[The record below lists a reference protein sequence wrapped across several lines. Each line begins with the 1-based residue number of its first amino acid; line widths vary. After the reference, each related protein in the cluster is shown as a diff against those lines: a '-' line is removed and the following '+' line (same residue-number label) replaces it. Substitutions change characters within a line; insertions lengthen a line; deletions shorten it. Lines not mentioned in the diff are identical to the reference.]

1 MKTLLINS
9 IATLCC
15 CFISQSAQAEAALP
29 AATVTPNAT
38 AASESKPQPGTSPNA
53 NADTKTGTALV
64 SNEPK
69 LTNSSTGAGA
79 SRLPRIGSGDQ
90 LSVEIPDLAKKLEQN
105 PNLIKNARLQ
115 LDCQFID
122 DLPADCVTDNKI
134 VFTITRDIIERVTPR
149 TKVVPLCIRVD
160 NKTISPI
167 PNHIQ
172 LVLIAYDWRL
182 ALVIIILFM
191 GAVLLCLYGQY
202 TNLVRDGRPP
212 DEAAA
217 ETNPK
222 TFNVLRMLPGFQSAM
237 PEPKELAAYSLA
249 KVQMAWWS
257 FFISAAFLFIW
268 LAVGE
273 LNSITSSTVVLFG
286 ISLGTTVASRMVSSS
301 KQATAQDLNAKEAAL
316 EPHVEQLKAQLK
328 NLAGDPK
335 AAADVPGLQQDL
347 HC

>member
-1 MKTLLINS
+1 
-9 IATLCC
+9 
-15 CFISQSAQAEAALP
+15 
-29 AATVTPNAT
+29 
-38 AASESKPQPGTSPNA
+38 
-53 NADTKTGTALV
+53 
-64 SNEPK
+64 
-69 LTNSSTGAGA
+69 
-79 SRLPRIGSGDQ
+79 
-90 LSVEIPDLAKKLEQN
+90 
-105 PNLIKNARLQ
+105 
-115 LDCQFID
+115 
-122 DLPADCVTDNKI
+122 
-134 VFTITRDIIERVTPR
+134 
-149 TKVVPLCIRVD
+149 
-160 NKTISPI
+160 
-167 PNHIQ
+167 
-172 LVLIAYDWRL
+172 
-182 ALVIIILFM
+182 M

-217 ETNPK
+217 GTNQK
-222 TFNVLRMLPGFQSAM
+222 TFNILRMLPGFQQAM

-316 EPHVEQLKAQLK
+316 EPHVEQLKAQLT

-335 AAADVPGLQQDL
+335 AAADAPVLQQDL
-347 HC
+347 TAKTVQLNQAKADLSQLTISPDQAKTKGFLTDIMSDENGISIHRFQMVGWTVILTLVFVHGVWTNLTMPEFSDTLLTLMGISSGTYIALKIPEKNSVVANKDSTHG